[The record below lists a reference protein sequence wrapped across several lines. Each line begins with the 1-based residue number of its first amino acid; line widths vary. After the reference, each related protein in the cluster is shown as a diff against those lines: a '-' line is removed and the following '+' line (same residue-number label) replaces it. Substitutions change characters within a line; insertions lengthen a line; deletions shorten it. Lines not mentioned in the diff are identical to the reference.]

1 MEGSGVTNYAT
12 DKPSYAYS
20 TVTTEFDDALL
31 QREIVTPTQVFLA
44 KGASLEEANR
54 LVMLREAKND
64 SVDPSCQSSDDHD
77 DDDFSDDDE
86 IMQRYRQQRQQQSSS
101 VHFIQRNEWQRHVNE
116 ASLQTWVVVCLT
128 SSDTERTGRIEQA
141 VTEMAHTTSRM
152 QFVFIPY
159 QQAIEGKWPLHH
171 LPCLF
176 LYRHGVL
183 QKQMMQLTH
192 IQTMESLYELLQSTI
207 EKLESK

>member
-20 TVTTEFDDALL
+20 TATTEFDDALL
-31 QREIVTPTQVFLA
+31 QRDIVTPTQVFLA
-44 KGASLEEANR
+44 KGASLEEAQR
-54 LVMLREAKND
+54 LVALREATNVN
-64 SVDPSCQSSDDHD
+64 VDPTTSDVD
-77 DDDFSDDDE
+77 DDSFSDDEE
-86 IMQRYRQQRQQQSSS
+86 IMQRYRQQRQQQASS
-101 VHFIQRNEWQRHVNE
+101 VQYIQRNEWHRHVNE
-116 ASLQTWVVVCLT
+116 ASLQQWVVVCLT

-141 VTEMAHTTSRM
+141 VQEVARATSGM

-159 QQAIEGKWPLHH
+159 QQAIIEGNWPLHN

-192 IQTMESLYELLQSTI
+192 IQSTEALYELLQSTI
-207 EKLESK
+207 EKLDSR